1 MSSPRTT
8 GHLTVLFPSEGINM
22 APTYIKKHCIN
33 LLIHRMVRA
42 NMMISSSTSNNFLSR
57 LIYWIA
63 HLCQILAE
71 NKCASEALALLL
83 QLGTR
88 TVFFGHVNI
97 YI

>member
-1 MSSPRTT
+1 
-8 GHLTVLFPSEGINM
+8 M